1 MKRLSIL
8 LLVFIS
14 IATFAQKKQSDTIP
28 NSSAEAYT
36 VLSDEVVIT
45 ASRLKAGSPL
55 TFTDID
61 KQQITQNNI
70 TSNLPFMLELLPS
83 VVATSENG
91 IGIGN
96 TSLRIRGA
104 DASRIN
110 VNINGLSYND
120 PESQSVFWCNI
131 PNLAGM
137 SQSIQVQRGASSSTG
152 GNTTFGGGINLQTE
166 LPSQSP
172 YAKADFTYGSFNTI
186 TTSLSVGTGL
196 MKYGFSIDGVYTK
209 WLTDGYIRNGK
220 VDNQSLFLNVS
231 RSGQKSILRLVAMLG
246 RDRSGI
252 TWEGNPD
259 PKLYGR
265 QYNPAGQY
273 TDEMGNV
280 LYYDN
285 ETNNY
290 WQNNFQL
297 FYSQIL
303 NHQFT
308 LNLAANYVNGY
319 GYYENYKEDQK
330 FGSKFG
336 LPNQVIDGVTYKASD
351 IIRRKEMRNDFYVG
365 TASVNYNND
374 FMNIDFGGKYSYY
387 LGDHFG
393 RLIWAK
399 YNENIPANYEWYRN
413 EGVKS
418 DVNIFAKGDF
428 NLGKGVNLF
437 ADLQY
442 RNIFYDMKGID
453 DDLADL
459 SQEHSYSFFNP
470 QIGVSYSFAPKHN
483 LYLSAGIVSREP
495 TRADIKDASK
505 YGKTTE
511 IKAENMLDIE
521 LGYGFKTNRGALNA
535 NLYFMGYRNQL
546 VPTGK
551 ISDVGYV
558 LMDNV
563 PQSYRLGIELSG
575 GMRILKWLK
584 FDANLTLSKNN
595 ILDYTYYVD
604 QFDANWEFI
613 GQRAQVM
620 GSTTIAFSPSTVGAA
635 IITFEPIKK
644 LNLQLI
650 GKYVGA
656 QYFDNTSLKD
666 SRLDGYFIT
675 NIKAGYTWEIKK
687 TSSIEL
693 QFIVNNV
700 FNIDYINNA
709 WIYRS
714 DLDGKPE
721 ISYGYF
727 PQAGINYNIRMII
740 KI

>member
-1 MKRLSIL
+1 MKRLCFL
-8 LLVFIS
+8 LFVFVSVNIY
-14 IATFAQKKQSDTIP
+14 AQKKHVDTIIKKDE
-28 NSSAEAYT
+28 AAYT
-36 VLSDEVVIT
+36 ILSDEVVIT

-61 KQQITQNNI
+61 KKELVQSNI
-70 TSNLPFMLELLPS
+70 GVNLPFMLELLPS

-104 DASRIN
+104 DATRIN

-120 PESQSVFWCNI
+120 PESQAVFWCNI

-137 SQSIQVQRGASSSTG
+137 SQSVQVQRGASSSTG
-152 GNTTFGGGINLQTE
+152 GNTTFGGGVNIQTE
-166 LPSQSP
+166 SPAQSP
-172 YAKADFTYGSFNTI
+172 YATANFTYGSYNTF
-186 TTSLSVGTGL
+186 TGSLAVGTGL
-196 MKYGFSIDGVYTK
+196 MKHGFSVDGVYTK
-209 WLTDGYIRNGK
+209 WLSDGYIRNGK

-231 RSGQKSILRLVAMLG
+231 RSGEKSIVRLVAMLG

-259 PKLYGR
+259 PALYGR
-265 QYNPAGQY
+265 TYNPAGQY
-273 TDEMGNV
+273 TDDAGNIM
-280 LYYDN
+280 YYDN

-303 NHQFT
+303 NSQFT

-319 GYYENYKEDQK
+319 GYYENYKEDRK
-330 FGSKFG
+330 FESKFG
-336 LPNQVIDGVTYKASD
+336 LPNQVVDGVTYKASD
-351 IIRRKEMRNDFYVG
+351 VIYRKEMRNDFYVG
-365 TASVNYNND
+365 AASVNYNNS
-374 FMNIDFGGKYSYY
+374 FANIDFGGRYSYY

-393 RLIWAK
+393 RLIWSK

-418 DVNIFAKGDF
+418 DVNFFAKGDF
-428 NLGKGVNLF
+428 NLGKCVNLF

-459 SQEHSYSFFNP
+459 TQEHSYSFFNP
-470 QIGVSYSFAPKHN
+470 QVGVSYSFLKKN
-483 LYLSAGIVSREP
+483 EIYLSAGVVSREP

-505 YGKTTE
+505 YGKLNE

-521 LGYGFKTNRGALNA
+521 LGYRFKTNRGALNA
-535 NLYFMGYRNQL
+535 NMYFMGYRNQL

-551 ISDVGYV
+551 LSDVGYV
-558 LMDNV
+558 LMENV
-563 PQSYRLGIELSG
+563 PQSYRIGLELSG

-584 FDANLTLSKNN
+584 FDANLTLSQNK
-595 ILDYTYYVD
+595 ILDYTYYID
-604 QFDANWEFI
+604 SYDANWEMT
-613 GQRAQVM
+613 GQMAETM
-620 GSTTIAFSPSTVGAA
+620 GSTNIAFSPNIVGAA
-635 IITFEPIKK
+635 VITFEPIER

-656 QYFDNTSLKD
+656 QYFDNTSMKD
-666 SRLDGYFIT
+666 ARLNGYFLT
-675 NIKAGYTWEIKK
+675 NLKAGYTWNIKK

-693 QFIVNNV
+693 QFIVNNL

-714 DLDGKPE
+714 EVDGQPE

-727 PQAGINYNIRMII
+727 PQAGINYTARVII